1 MNSSDSCTIQLKDKV
16 IVTGGWS
23 DYYLDA
29 RKVVAY
35 NLDGW
40 LEDLPDMI
48 DLRYG
53 HGCGH
58 FTNTD
63 GVLVDCKYLVINSTT
78 LVFRSI

>member
-1 MNSSDSCTIQLKDKV
+1 M

-23 DYYLDA
+23 GGNYLDA
-29 RKVVAY
+29 GKVVAY

>member
-1 MNSSDSCTIQLKDKV
+1 M
-16 IVTGGWS
+16 IVTGGS
-23 DYYLDA
+23 EGGSSLLKA
-29 RKVVAY
+29 RKVIAY

-48 DLRYG
+48 NSRFG

>member
-1 MNSSDSCTIQLKDKV
+1 M
-16 IVTGGWS
+16 IVTGGS
-23 DYYLDA
+23 EGGSSYLKA
-29 RKVVAY
+29 RKVIAY

-48 DLRYG
+48 NSRFG

-63 GVLVDCKYLVINSTT
+63 GVLVEGKHFAINYITLAFRCTWLLVVNITA
-78 LVFRSI
+78 I